1 MRKGDFRSDR
11 DENVDQPERDDRKH
25 WRPYLEY
32 LQRYGDHKRANGE
45 QITDIAPPEYWDER
59 RRNEALKDKPKAA

>member
-1 MRKGDFRSDR
+1 MPSDFRSDR

-32 LQRYGDHKRANGE
+32 LQHYGARKRAEGNPSPDDVHDQQYLGRMAQE
-45 QITDIAPPEYWDER
+45 QSNAGR
-59 RRNEALKDKPKAA
+59 